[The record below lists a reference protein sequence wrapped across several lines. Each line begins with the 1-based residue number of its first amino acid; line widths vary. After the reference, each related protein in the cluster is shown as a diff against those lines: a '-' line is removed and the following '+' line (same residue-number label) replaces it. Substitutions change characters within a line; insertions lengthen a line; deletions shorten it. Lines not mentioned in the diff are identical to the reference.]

1 MIEDLAIGDWVIF
14 RSDGYLY
21 KGIIKGFQG
30 SKVEID
36 DGSIKIIDEDHNV
49 CPVNSSGLVCFKCGI
64 YSCCVGCKI
73 KKGG

>member
-1 MIEDLAIGDWVIF
+1 MKDIIVLIVIFGNLMEIDMIEDLVVGDEVIF

-36 DGSIKIIDEDHNV
+36 DESVKQITI
-49 CPVNSSGLVCFKCGI
+49 
-64 YSCCVGCKI
+64 
-73 KKGG
+73 